1 MHHIYTTGR
10 TYNGTQTLDIN
21 APSAGGDDWE
31 HVEVQFRDAS
41 RNIDGIVKVFNI
53 ELNTPRELG
62 AAVLREY
69 DAGRYTLKGN

>member
-1 MHHIYTTGR
+1 MQHIYTTGR
-10 TYNGTQTLDIN
+10 TYNGAQTLAIN
-21 APSAGGDDWE
+21 APSAGCDDWE

-41 RNIDGIVKVFNI
+41 RNIAGTVRVFGIEV
-53 ELNTPRELG
+53 TPRDIG